1 MVVSV
6 VQLINNKIASTF
18 NWPSDW
24 RQEYFGGNA
33 PVEYRELTPTE
44 VAQGVDNNWTFD
56 QGNYYPPP
64 DTTPTFGR
72 IITKLAFRRRFVD
85 TERRAIKKAAL
96 GLNNA
101 LTEGQWLDI
110 ASAMDDLLA
119 AGYIHLDRT
128 ETVSFVQALEAL
140 GLIGSGR
147 ATEVLSPPVWS
158 LELLAESRVMFD
170 LPPVPTD
177 IEMAANSGKGYST
190 VGQFKADHPEYA

>member
-1 MVVSV
+1 MTVKLVTIFEYKV
-6 VQLINNKIASTF
+6 DQVF
-18 NWPSDW
+18 NWPNTWVNDF
-24 RQEYFGGNA
+24 FGGIR
-33 PVEYRELTPTE
+33 PTEFIELTPE
-44 VAQGVDNNWTFD
+44 QVSLGVDMGWLYEF
-56 QGNYYPPP
+56 GEFLPPP

-96 GLNNA
+96 GLNNT

-119 AGYIHLDRT
+119 AGYIHLDRP

-140 GLIGSGR
+140 GLIGVGR
-147 ATEVLSPPVWS
+147 ATEVLAPPVWS
-158 LELLAESRVMFD
+158 LELLAESRVMFG

-177 IEMAANSGKGYST
+177 TEMAANSGRGYST
-190 VGQFKADHPEYA
+190 VGQFKAAHPEYA

>member
-1 MVVSV
+1 MRVVRIVDYKVVSV
-6 VQLINNKIASTF
+6 F
-18 NWPSDW
+18 NWTTFPPELIGDLSYKILEEDELHVTSNW
-24 RQEYFGGNA
+24 RYIEGEF
-33 PVEYRELTPTE
+33 L
-44 VAQGVDNNWTFD
+44 
-56 QGNYYPPP
+56 PPL
-64 DTTPTFGR
+64 DTSNTFGR

-119 AGYIHLDRT
+119 AGYIHLDRA

-140 GLIGSGR
+140 SLIGSGR
-147 ATEVLSPPVWS
+147 ATEVLAPPVWS
-158 LELLAESRVMFD
+158 LELLAESRVMFG

-177 IEMAANSGKGYST
+177 TEMAANSGRGYST